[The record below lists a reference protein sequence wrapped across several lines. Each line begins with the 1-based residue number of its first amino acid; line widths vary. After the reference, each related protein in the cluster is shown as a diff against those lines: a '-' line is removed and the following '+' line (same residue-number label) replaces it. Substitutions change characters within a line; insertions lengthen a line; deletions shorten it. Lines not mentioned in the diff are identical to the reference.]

1 MNIAVMTDTNSGITQ
16 EEAKKE
22 GIFLL
27 PMPIDIDDKCY
38 LEGIDLQAEQLYEAL
53 EKGCHISTSQPSP
66 VVSKPP
72 VFFIINFLINLD
84 FSEVCK
90 QKEQ

>member
-38 LEGIDLQAEQLYEAL
+38 HSY
-53 EKGCHISTSQPSP
+53 
-66 VVSKPP
+66 
-72 VFFIINFLINLD
+72 
-84 FSEVCK
+84 
-90 QKEQ
+90 